1 MLREQ
6 WYAVLE
12 SDEVKVGK
20 PFYYKRFGYDLVFW
34 RSEAGKIVAME
45 DRCPHRQAKLSLGKI
60 VDGNIECPF
69 HGFQFNSN
77 GECALV
83 PANGINGAKPKAMRP
98 RVFPTQEA
106 HDFIWLWHGEARATG
121 DYPPIPFFTEQG
133 LENFSYSTL
142 RKRWNTHY
150 TRAIENQLDVA
161 HLPFV
166 HATTIGRG
174 GRKLVNGPYTVLE
187 GETLY
192 VWVNNVLDKGQ
203 PGLKPGEMSRPAGD
217 WLISFK
223 YPNLWLNRL
232 SSKFMLVAAFV
243 PIDDEQTM
251 MYIRFYQNFVSAK
264 PLRKLFSFIAAQSSR
279 KILTQDEGVVISQ
292 RPKQGGLSSGD
303 KYIPADRPILL
314 YYMHRNELER
324 NAPMP
329 EPPAN
334 PDAELEVAGLSEH

>member
-20 PFYYKRFGYDLVFW
+20 PSYYKRLGYELVFW
-34 RSEAGKIVAME
+34 RTDAGKIVAMQ
-45 DRCPHRQAKLSLGKI
+45 DLCPHRQAKLSLGKI

-69 HGFQFNSN
+69 HGFQFNSS

-83 PANGINGAKPKAMRP
+83 PANGKNGAKPKAMRV
-98 RVFPTQEA
+98 RVFPTREA
-106 HDFIWLWHGEARATG
+106 YNFIWVWHGEPRAAE
-121 DYPPIPFFTEQG
+121 DYPSLPFYTEQG
-133 LENFSYSTL
+133 LGNFSYSTL
-142 RKRWNTHY
+142 RKRWDTHY
-150 TRAIENQLDVA
+150 TRVIENQLDVA

-166 HATTIGRG
+166 HASTIGRG
-174 GRKLVNGPYTVLE
+174 GRKLINGPFTVLE
-187 GETLY
+187 DETLY
-192 VWVNNVLDKGQ
+192 VWLDNELDRGQ
-203 PGLKPGEMSRPAGD
+203 VARKPGEMSRPSGN
-217 WLISFK
+217 WLLSFK
-223 YPNLWLNRL
+223 YPNIWLNRL
-232 SSKFMLVAAFV
+232 SDKFILLAAFA

-251 MYIRFYQNFVSAK
+251 IYIRFYQNLVSWK
-264 PLRKLFSFIAAQSSR
+264 PLRKLFTFIAAKSSS
-279 KILTQDEGVVISQ
+279 KILSQDEGVVSSQ

-324 NAPMP
+324 SAPPP

-334 PDAELEVAGLSEH
+334 PDAELEVAGLSEN